1 MRSHPN
7 PQPMSALP
15 EPSRKHALKG
25 LPFLLFNAR
34 SVHLPRGIKENIQP
48 LNVLAVHGTGLGPDL
63 LKASPTEKDNCEDKK
78 RHAFHGVALGFAVN
92 VKSLFLNPA
101 GQALLAENGLNFT
114 PDF

>member
-1 MRSHPN
+1 MGSHPN

-15 EPSRKHALKG
+15 EPSRKHALKR

-48 LNVLAVHGTGLGPDL
+48 LNVLAVHGTGLGQDL
-63 LKASPTEKDNCEDKK
+63 LKASPTEKDDCEDKK
-78 RHAFHGVALGFAVN
+78 RHAFHGVALGVAVN
-92 VKSLFLNPA
+92 VRSLFLNPA

>member
-15 EPSRKHALKG
+15 EPSGKHALKG

-34 SVHLPRGIKENIQP
+34 SVQLPRGIKENIQP
-48 LNVLAVHGTGLGPDL
+48 LNETPIHCTRFCPGL
-63 LKASPTEKDNCEDKK
+63 LKASPTEKDDCEDKK
-78 RHAFHGVALGFAVN
+78 RHAFHGVALGVAVN
-92 VKSLFLNPA
+92 VRSLFLNPA